1 VQLLPRVVTRQAAED
16 QIAEAA
22 VPSGPSRSRTAKRW
36 VALGVAGA
44 ACCLAMTGCSEFD
57 KALGQSSVQVFFTD
71 NTTVSQMIKIMNAC
85 NNVNPD
91 VKEEQNPAKIP
102 PEDFQA
108 IYNTTG
114 ADDAQIAQLEECL
127 SKYPQVQGINPT
139 DSSDDS

>member
-1 VQLLPRVVTRQAAED
+1 VQLLPRVVTRSAAKD
-16 QIAEAA
+16 QIVAA
-22 VPSGPSRSRTAKRW
+22 PVHSGSSRSRTAKRW

-71 NTTVSQMIKIMNAC
+71 NTTVSQMIKIMNGC
-85 NNVNPD
+85 NNVASD
-91 VKEEQNPAKIP
+91 IKEEQNPAKIP

-114 ADDAQIAQLEECL
+114 ANDAQIAKLEVCL
-127 SKYPQVQGINPT
+127 SHYKQVQGINPE

>member
-1 VQLLPRVVTRQAAED
+1 
-16 QIAEAA
+16 
-22 VPSGPSRSRTAKRW
+22 
-36 VALGVAGA
+36 
-44 ACCLAMTGCSEFD
+44 MTGCSEFD

-71 NTTVSQMIKIMNAC
+71 NTTVPQMIKIMNAC

-91 VKEEQNPAKIP
+91 VKEEQNPADIP

-114 ADDAQIAQLEECL
+114 ANDAQIAQLEECL
-127 SKYPQVQGINPT
+127 QKFKQVQGINPE